1 MALVVLLSVLT
12 AVLVGCCRSIS
23 LSWWFATTL
32 LLMFV
37 AVLLAG
43 RLRKANGVCVL
54 VLGDIGRSP
63 RMQYHALS
71 FARHGIRVHLL
82 GYRGSTPRP
91 EVMEHKMIKVN
102 FLPEGP
108 SMQGGGRLVKY
119 MSKVFAQVVILMY
132 SLLFSIPRTQWILMQ
147 TPPGMPAVGV
157 AVVCALIRGSQLII
171 DWHNYGDT
179 LLALS
184 LGSSHPLVCLYRWY
198 EKTFALLA
206 SGHLCVTRAM
216 CTDLQEKW
224 NIRARTMYDRP
235 PAFFQETPLETQN
248 ELFSRLAISEAAFD
262 APGENST
269 VITERETNG
278 DKIFKRVGR
287 PALIMSSTSWT
298 EDEDFSIL
306 LSALEAYEKEK
317 ELGVSLPSLLCVI
330 TGKGPLKE
338 HYKKEI
344 ASKYF
349 KHVTISTPWLRAEDY
364 PLFLGSADLGVC
376 LHNSSSGLDLPMKV
390 VDMFGC
396 ALPVCAMNYPCLA
409 ELVQHGENGLV
420 FGDSLELAQQLK
432 VRPLGGRRG
441 FAVALSKKNWT
452 KMTKISPRLLF
463 EKPIQI

>member
-1 MALVVLLSVLT
+1 MAPPISRVVVPSLLT
-12 AVLVGCCRSIS
+12 AALVGCCYSVS
-23 LSWWFATTL
+23 LSWWFPTTL
-32 LLMFV
+32 SLVVV

-71 FARHGIRVHLL
+71 FARHGTCVHLL
-82 GYRGSTPRP
+82 GYGGSMPRP

-108 SMQGGGRLVKY
+108 RMQVGGRLAEY
-119 MSKVFAQVVILMY
+119 MSKVLAQVVILMY
-132 SLLFSIPRTQWILMQ
+132 SLLFCIPRTRWILMQ

-157 AVVCALIRGSQLII
+157 AVVCAIIRGSQLII

-184 LGSSHPLVCLYRWY
+184 LGSSHPLVYIYRWY

-206 SGHLCVTRAM
+206 SGHLCVTQAM
-216 CTDLQEKW
+216 CKDLQEKW

-235 PAFFQETPLETQN
+235 PSFFQETPLDTQN
-248 ELFSRLAISEAAFD
+248 ELFSRLATSEPAFD

-269 VITERETNG
+269 VITEKETNG
-278 DKIFKRVGR
+278 GKIVKRAGR

-330 TGKGPLKE
+330 TGRKSMEMQL
-338 HYKKEI
+338 
-344 ASKYF
+344 
-349 KHVTISTPWLRAEDY
+349 
-364 PLFLGSADLGVC
+364 
-376 LHNSSSGLDLPMKV
+376 LHN
-390 VDMFGC
+390 
-396 ALPVCAMNYPCLA
+396 
-409 ELVQHGENGLV
+409 
-420 FGDSLELAQQLK
+420 
-432 VRPLGGRRG
+432 
-441 FAVALSKKNWT
+441 
-452 KMTKISPRLLF
+452 
-463 EKPIQI
+463 